1 MTTIISNK
9 KSKFSKLI
17 VILFF
22 LVFLLSAKYVS
33 AAELSL
39 SSDSK
44 DVNIGNTIAVDVLIN
59 TEGESINVVDGNIT
73 IPNGLDLIEI
83 KELSSA
89 NSALNQWV
97 RTPSWSKKDGTIS
110 FIGGLPGGLNQKSAN
125 LFRIFFTARSLG
137 QVTFSPSDIKVY
149 ANDGKATLVGV
160 HSTSLTI
167 NINKADNSS
176 VKDALQTTITKDYK
190 APTDIN
196 VDLGQDASLFDGQ
209 KFINV
214 SATDSDSGIAY
225 FEVKEGNREPVRT
238 SSSYVL
244 QNQNNLEPIIIFAFD
259 KAGNV
264 SKKILSPH
272 SSVDTNNNLFI
283 IIDTILIVAFI
294 ASVFILCRIFK
305 KKKKSKK

>member
-9 KSKFSKLI
+9 KNKFSKLI

>member
-149 ANDGKATLVGV
+149 ANDGKATLVGI

>member
-9 KSKFSKLI
+9 KNKFSKLI

-149 ANDGKATLVGV
+149 ANDGKATLVGI

>member
-9 KSKFSKLI
+9 KSKFSKLL